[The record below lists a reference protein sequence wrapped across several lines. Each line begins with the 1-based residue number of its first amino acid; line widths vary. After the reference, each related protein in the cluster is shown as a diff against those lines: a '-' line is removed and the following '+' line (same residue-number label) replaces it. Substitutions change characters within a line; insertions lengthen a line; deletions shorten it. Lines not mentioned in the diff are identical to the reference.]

1 MHIAELSQVS
11 GYTESEARAIL
22 SAAGYQLKG
31 QEVFGLV
38 NVDDKEMTADDYLRA
53 AKKARVDAAQ
63 LPPASNQSAAPL
75 ATAPKTIP
83 PKRGGGG
90 RKKKGEQLQ
99 DAGESYQAT
108 DLALQEQTALA
119 GVSAGVELAELF
131 AGARQHGMLKTM
143 ASRNQQLADVMG
155 AQVRTIR
162 EDNENTIDIEAIYEA
177 AAMGKSASPTVG
189 LQLFDS

>member
-1 MHIAELSQVS
+1 MNINELSQIA

-31 QEVFGLV
+31 QEVFGLA
-38 NVDDKEMTADDYLRA
+38 NLDGKDITADEYLRA
-53 AKKARVDAAQ
+53 AKKQGIDTAQ
-63 LPPASNQSAAPL
+63 LPPAPQPNAAAL
-75 ATAPKTIP
+75 APAK
-83 PKRGGGG
+83 GGKVAKSG

-99 DAGESYQAT
+99 SAGESYQAT
-108 DLALQEQTALA
+108 DLALQEQTAIA

-131 AGARQHGMLKTM
+131 AGAREMGMLKTM

-155 AQVRTIR
+155 TQVRTIR
-162 EDNENTIDIEAIYEA
+162 ENNENTIDIEAIYEA
-177 AAMGKSASPTVG
+177 AAMGKSASATVG